1 MTVRQ
6 PPVLLCV
13 VLRRQERL
21 REAAEAEARAKRLEA
36 EAQVRLDRGLGA
48 EGRALGQRQGC
59 VWQGRGAGAGLNR
72 SGAGLHAAFWV
83 VGGSPAIFL
92 FCTEC
97 LPVYC

>member
-48 EGRALGQRQGC
+48 EGRALGQGPRAEAGVCVAGQGC
-59 VWQGRGAGAGLNR
+59 RGWA
-72 SGAGLHAAFWV
+72 
-83 VGGSPAIFL
+83 
-92 FCTEC
+92 E
-97 LPVYC
+97 